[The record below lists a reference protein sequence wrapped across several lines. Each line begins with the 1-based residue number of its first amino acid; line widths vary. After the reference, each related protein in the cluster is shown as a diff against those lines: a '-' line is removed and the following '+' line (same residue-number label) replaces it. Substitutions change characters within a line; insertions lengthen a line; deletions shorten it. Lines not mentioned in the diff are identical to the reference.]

1 MASTAPDARVTSAA
15 LAPRVPGK
23 SDAFKVARYV
33 SAPELG
39 ASELS
44 YVHTSSGAAPPDVRS
59 ALEVILVDEADK
71 TIVHRGRE
79 QHIRTGLVGL
89 RSAFEAGR
97 LVRRH
102 APETRVRILALADRE
117 LVSALRLWAS
127 RRARSRRC

>member
-15 LAPRVPGK
+15 LAPRVSGK

-33 SAPELG
+33 RAPELG

-44 YVHTSSGAAPPDVRS
+44 YVQTSTGAAPPDVRS
-59 ALEVILVDEADK
+59 LLEVILVDEADK

-79 QHIRTGLVGL
+79 QHIRTGMVGI

-97 LVRRH
+97 LVRR
-102 APETRVRILALADRE
+102 
-117 LVSALRLWAS
+117 
-127 RRARSRRC
+127 